1 MGRKIKVYQTEEYVT
16 YIVREPLT
24 IDLDDY
30 PELEG
35 MSNEE
40 IIILT
45 EDFAKDYMKKYDDS
59 HSFEHAMRV
68 KNMATTLAISENLN
82 EEQIFIIQLAALTHD
97 INDSKYSNNNEDT
110 QENVLRGFF
119 NNLIDDKSI
128 LENIIDIACNVSL
141 SLELAKTSSSPKSI
155 ELDCVRDADRI
166 DSLGAIGIS
175 RYFTYGIVN
184 KQSNIS
190 SIIDNI
196 ENRTNILMNN
206 INTDMGKKIS
216 TDKYRI
222 IRMFIEDYRNT
233 MLYQE
238 LS

>member
-1 MGRKIKVYQTEEYVT
+1 MDSYGLI
-16 YIVREPLT
+16 EPVGIALT
-24 IDLDDY
+24 
-30 PELEG
+30 
-35 MSNEE
+35 NEE

-59 HSFEHAMRV
+59 HSFDHAMRV

-82 EEQIFIIQLAALTHD
+82 EKQIFIIQLAALTHD

-141 SLELAKTSSSPKSI
+141 SHELAKTSSSYKSI

-222 IRMFIEDYRNT
+222 IRMFIEDYRDT
-233 MLYQE
+233 MFYQS
-238 LS
+238 L

>member
-1 MGRKIKVYQTEEYVT
+1 MDSYGLI
-16 YIVREPLT
+16 EPVGIALT
-24 IDLDDY
+24 
-30 PELEG
+30 
-35 MSNEE
+35 NEE

-59 HSFEHAMRV
+59 HSFDHAMRV
-68 KNMATTLAISENLN
+68 KNIATILAISENLN
-82 EEQIFIIQLAALTHD
+82 EKQIFIIQLAALTHD

-141 SLELAKTSSSPKSI
+141 SHELAKTSSSYKSI

>member
-1 MGRKIKVYQTEEYVT
+1 MDATGAAGIS
-16 YIVREPLT
+16 L
-24 IDLDDY
+24 
-30 PELEG
+30 
-35 MSNEE
+35 SNEE

-119 NNLIDDKSI
+119 NNLIDDKSM
-128 LENIIDIACNVSL
+128 LENIIEVACNVSL
-141 SLELAKTSSSPKSI
+141 SLELTKPSSSYKSI

-216 TDKYRI
+216 IDKYRI

>member
-1 MGRKIKVYQTEEYVT
+1 MDTMGSAGSARIS
-16 YIVREPLT
+16 L
-24 IDLDDY
+24 
-30 PELEG
+30 
-35 MSNEE
+35 SNEE

-45 EDFAKDYMKKYDDS
+45 EDFAKYYMKKYDDS

-97 INDSKYSNNNEDT
+97 INDSKYSNNNDDT

-119 NNLIDDKSI
+119 DNLIDDKSI

-216 TDKYRI
+216 IDKYRI

>member
-1 MGRKIKVYQTEEYVT
+1 MDSYGLI
-16 YIVREPLT
+16 EPVGIALT
-24 IDLDDY
+24 
-30 PELEG
+30 
-35 MSNEE
+35 NEE

-59 HSFEHAMRV
+59 HSFDHAMRV
-68 KNMATTLAISENLN
+68 KNIATTLAISENLN

-141 SLELAKTSSSPKSI
+141 SHELAKTSSSYKSI

-216 TDKYRI
+216 IDKYRI

>member
-1 MGRKIKVYQTEEYVT
+1 VIGFIILYTIYNMDSYGLI
-16 YIVREPLT
+16 EPVGIALT
-24 IDLDDY
+24 
-30 PELEG
+30 
-35 MSNEE
+35 NEE

-141 SLELAKTSSSPKSI
+141 SHELAKPSSSYKSI

-222 IRMFIEDYRNT
+222 IRMFIEDYRDT
-233 MLYQE
+233 MFYQS
-238 LS
+238 L

>member
-1 MGRKIKVYQTEEYVT
+1 MDATGAAGIF
-16 YIVREPLT
+16 L
-24 IDLDDY
+24 
-30 PELEG
+30 
-35 MSNEE
+35 SNEE

-59 HSFEHAMRV
+59 HSFDHAMRV
-68 KNMATTLAISENLN
+68 KNIATILAISENLN
-82 EEQIFIIQLAALTHD
+82 EKQIFIIQLAALTHD

-141 SLELAKTSSSPKSI
+141 SHELAKTSSSYKSI

-222 IRMFIEDYRNT
+222 IRMFIEDYRDT
-233 MLYQE
+233 MFYQS
-238 LS
+238 L

>member
-1 MGRKIKVYQTEEYVT
+1 
-16 YIVREPLT
+16 
-24 IDLDDY
+24 
-30 PELEG
+30 
-35 MSNEE
+35 
-40 IIILT
+40 
-45 EDFAKDYMKKYDDS
+45 MKKYDDS

-97 INDSKYSNNNEDT
+97 INDSKYSNNNDDT

-119 NNLIDDKSI
+119 DNLIDDKSI

>member
-1 MGRKIKVYQTEEYVT
+1 MDSYGLI
-16 YIVREPLT
+16 EPVGIALT
-24 IDLDDY
+24 
-30 PELEG
+30 
-35 MSNEE
+35 NEE

-82 EEQIFIIQLAALTHD
+82 EKQIFIIQLAALTHD

-141 SLELAKTSSSPKSI
+141 SHELAKTSSSYKSI

-222 IRMFIEDYRNT
+222 IRMFIEDYRDT
-233 MLYQE
+233 MFYQS
-238 LS
+238 L

>member
-1 MGRKIKVYQTEEYVT
+1 MDIA
-16 YIVREPLT
+16 L
-24 IDLDDY
+24 
-30 PELEG
+30 
-35 MSNEE
+35 SNEE

-45 EDFAKDYMKKYDDS
+45 EDFAKDYMKNYDDS
-59 HSFEHAMRV
+59 HSFEHVIRV
-68 KNMATTLAISENLN
+68 KNMATTLAISENLS

-97 INDSKYSNNNEDT
+97 INDSKYSNNNDDT
-110 QENVLRGFF
+110 QENILRAFF
-119 NNLIDDKSI
+119 NNLIDDRDK
-128 LENIIDIACNVSL
+128 LENIIRIACNVSL
-141 SLELAKTSSSPKSI
+141 SVELANNNAKPFLYKSI

-175 RYFTYGIVN
+175 RYFTFGIVK

-216 TDKYRI
+216 REKYKI
-222 IRMFIEDYRNT
+222 IRMFIDDYRNT

>member
-1 MGRKIKVYQTEEYVT
+1 MDNTGSMGAARIS
-16 YIVREPLT
+16 LT
-24 IDLDDY
+24 
-30 PELEG
+30 
-35 MSNEE
+35 NEE
-40 IIILT
+40 ITILT

-128 LENIIDIACNVSL
+128 LENIIEIACNVSL
-141 SLELAKTSSSPKSI
+141 SLELAKTSSSHKSI

-216 TDKYRI
+216 IDKYRI

>member
-1 MGRKIKVYQTEEYVT
+1 MNILLYAIYNMDTSFVA
-16 YIVREPLT
+16 L
-24 IDLDDY
+24 
-30 PELEG
+30 
-35 MSNEE
+35 SNDE

-45 EDFAKDYMKKYDDS
+45 EDFAKDYMKNYDDS

-68 KNMATTLAISENLN
+68 KNMATTLAISENLS

-110 QENVLRGFF
+110 QENILRTFF
-119 NNLIDDKSI
+119 NNLIDDRDK
-128 LENIIDIACNVSL
+128 LENIIRIACNVSL
-141 SLELAKTSSSPKSI
+141 SVELANTNNDTKHSHSPSYKSI

-175 RYFTYGIVN
+175 RYFTFGIVK

-190 SIIDNI
+190 NIIENI

-216 TDKYRI
+216 REKYRI
-222 IRMFIEDYRNT
+222 IRLFIDDYRNT

>member
-1 MGRKIKVYQTEEYVT
+1 MDSYGLI
-16 YIVREPLT
+16 EPVGIALT
-24 IDLDDY
+24 
-30 PELEG
+30 
-35 MSNEE
+35 NEE

-59 HSFEHAMRV
+59 HSFDHAMRV

-141 SLELAKTSSSPKSI
+141 SHELAKTSSSYKSI

>member
-1 MGRKIKVYQTEEYVT
+1 MDSYGLI
-16 YIVREPLT
+16 EPVGIALT
-24 IDLDDY
+24 
-30 PELEG
+30 
-35 MSNEE
+35 NEE

-59 HSFEHAMRV
+59 HSFDHAMRV

-141 SLELAKTSSSPKSI
+141 SHELAKTSSSYKSI

-222 IRMFIEDYRNT
+222 IRMFIEDYRDT
-233 MLYQE
+233 MFYQS
-238 LS
+238 L

>member
-1 MGRKIKVYQTEEYVT
+1 MDVA
-16 YIVREPLT
+16 L
-24 IDLDDY
+24 
-30 PELEG
+30 
-35 MSNEE
+35 SNEE

-45 EDFAKDYMKKYDDS
+45 EDFAKDYMKNYDDS
-59 HSFEHAMRV
+59 HSFEHVMRV
-68 KNMATTLAISENLN
+68 KNMATTLAISENLS

-97 INDSKYSNNNEDT
+97 INDSKYSNNNDDT
-110 QENVLRGFF
+110 QENILRVFF
-119 NNLIDDKSI
+119 NNLIDDRDKI
-128 LENIIDIACNVSL
+128 ENIIRVACNVSL
-141 SLELAKTSSSPKSI
+141 SVELANTNNDTKPSSSYKSI

-175 RYFTYGIVN
+175 RYFTFGIVK

-190 SIIDNI
+190 NIIENI

-216 TDKYRI
+216 REKYRI
-222 IRMFIEDYRNT
+222 IRMFIEDYHNT

>member
-1 MGRKIKVYQTEEYVT
+1 MIGFIILYAIYNMDTSFVA
-16 YIVREPLT
+16 L
-24 IDLDDY
+24 
-30 PELEG
+30 
-35 MSNEE
+35 SNEE

-68 KNMATTLAISENLN
+68 KNMATTLAISENLS
-82 EEQIFIIQLAALTHD
+82 EKQIFIIQLAALTHD

-119 NNLIDDKSI
+119 NNLIDDCDI

-141 SLELAKTSSSPKSI
+141 SLELANTNNGTKPSHSHSPSYKSI

-190 SIIDNI
+190 NIIDNI

-216 TDKYRI
+216 REKYRI
-222 IRMFIEDYRNT
+222 IRLFIDDYRNT

>member
-1 MGRKIKVYQTEEYVT
+1 MDTSFIA
-16 YIVREPLT
+16 L
-24 IDLDDY
+24 
-30 PELEG
+30 
-35 MSNEE
+35 SNDE

-45 EDFAKDYMKKYDDS
+45 EDFAKDYMKNYDDS

-68 KNMATTLAISENLN
+68 KNMATTLAISENLS

-97 INDSKYSNNNEDT
+97 INDSKYNDNNDDT
-110 QENVLRGFF
+110 QENILRTFF
-119 NNLIDDKSI
+119 NNLIDDRDK
-128 LENIIDIACNVSL
+128 LEKIIRIACNVSL
-141 SLELAKTSSSPKSI
+141 SVELANTNNDTKPSSSYKSI

-175 RYFTYGIVN
+175 RYFTFGIVK

-190 SIIDNI
+190 NIIENI

-216 TDKYRI
+216 REKYKI
-222 IRMFIEDYRNT
+222 IRMFIEDYHNT

>member
-1 MGRKIKVYQTEEYVT
+1 MDSYGLI
-16 YIVREPLT
+16 EPVGIALT
-24 IDLDDY
+24 
-30 PELEG
+30 
-35 MSNEE
+35 NEE

-141 SLELAKTSSSPKSI
+141 SHELAKTSSSYKSI

-190 SIIDNI
+190 NIIDNI

-222 IRMFIEDYRNT
+222 IRMFIEDYRDT
-233 MLYQE
+233 MFYQS
-238 LS
+238 L

>member
-1 MGRKIKVYQTEEYVT
+1 MIGFIILYTIYNMDS
-16 YIVREPLT
+16 YGLIEPVGIALT
-24 IDLDDY
+24 
-30 PELEG
+30 
-35 MSNEE
+35 NEE

-141 SLELAKTSSSPKSI
+141 SHELAKPSSSYKSI

-222 IRMFIEDYRNT
+222 IRMFIEDYRDT
-233 MLYQE
+233 MFYQS
-238 LS
+238 L

>member
-1 MGRKIKVYQTEEYVT
+1 MIAFILLYANYNMDATGAAGIS
-16 YIVREPLT
+16 L
-24 IDLDDY
+24 
-30 PELEG
+30 
-35 MSNEE
+35 SNEE

-119 NNLIDDKSI
+119 NNLIDDKSM
-128 LENIIDIACNVSL
+128 LENIIEVACNVSL
-141 SLELAKTSSSPKSI
+141 SLELTKPSSSYKSI

-222 IRMFIEDYRNT
+222 IRMFIEDYRDT
-233 MLYQE
+233 MFYQS
-238 LS
+238 L

>member
-1 MGRKIKVYQTEEYVT
+1 VIGFIILYTIYNMDSYGLI
-16 YIVREPLT
+16 EPVGIALT
-24 IDLDDY
+24 
-30 PELEG
+30 
-35 MSNEE
+35 NEE

-59 HSFEHAMRV
+59 HSFDHAMRV

-82 EEQIFIIQLAALTHD
+82 EKQIFIIQLAALTHD

-141 SLELAKTSSSPKSI
+141 SHELAKPSSSYKSI

-222 IRMFIEDYRNT
+222 IRMFIEDYRDT
-233 MLYQE
+233 MFYQS
-238 LS
+238 L

>member
-1 MGRKIKVYQTEEYVT
+1 VIRFILLYAIYNMNTSFIA
-16 YIVREPLT
+16 L
-24 IDLDDY
+24 
-30 PELEG
+30 
-35 MSNEE
+35 SNEE

-45 EDFAKDYMKKYDDS
+45 EDFAKDYMKNYDDS
-59 HSFEHAMRV
+59 HSFEHVMRV
-68 KNMATTLAISENLN
+68 KTMATTLAISENLS
-82 EEQIFIIQLAALTHD
+82 EKQIFIIQLAALTHD
-97 INDSKYSNNNEDT
+97 INDSKYSNNNDDT
-110 QENVLRGFF
+110 QENILRAFF
-119 NNLIDDKSI
+119 NNLIDDRDKI
-128 LENIIDIACNVSL
+128 ENIIRIACNVSL
-141 SLELAKTSSSPKSI
+141 SVELANTNSKPLLYKSI

-175 RYFTYGIVN
+175 RYFTFGIVN

-216 TDKYRI
+216 REKYKI
-222 IRMFIEDYRNT
+222 IRMFIDDYRNT

>member
-1 MGRKIKVYQTEEYVT
+1 MDSYGLI
-16 YIVREPLT
+16 EPVGIALT
-24 IDLDDY
+24 
-30 PELEG
+30 
-35 MSNEE
+35 NEE

-68 KNMATTLAISENLN
+68 KNMATSLAISENLN

-128 LENIIDIACNVSL
+128 LENIIEIACNVSL
-141 SLELAKTSSSPKSI
+141 SLELAKPSSSPKSI

-222 IRMFIEDYRNT
+222 IRMFIEDYRDT
-233 MLYQE
+233 MFYQS
-238 LS
+238 L

>member
-1 MGRKIKVYQTEEYVT
+1 MDTMRSAGATRIA
-16 YIVREPLT
+16 L
-24 IDLDDY
+24 
-30 PELEG
+30 
-35 MSNEE
+35 SNEE

-97 INDSKYSNNNEDT
+97 INDSKYSNNNDDT
-110 QENVLRGFF
+110 QENVLRDFF

-128 LENIIDIACNVSL
+128 LENIIEIACNVSL
-141 SLELAKTSSSPKSI
+141 SLELTKTSSSPKSI

>member
-1 MGRKIKVYQTEEYVT
+1 MDSYGLI
-16 YIVREPLT
+16 EPVGIALT
-24 IDLDDY
+24 
-30 PELEG
+30 
-35 MSNEE
+35 NEE

-59 HSFEHAMRV
+59 HSFDHAMRV
-68 KNMATTLAISENLN
+68 KNIATTLAISENLN

-141 SLELAKTSSSPKSI
+141 SHELAKTSSSYKSI

-216 TDKYRI
+216 IDKYRI
-222 IRMFIEDYRNT
+222 IRMFIEDYRDT
-233 MLYQE
+233 MFYQS
-238 LS
+238 L

>member
-1 MGRKIKVYQTEEYVT
+1 MDSYGLI
-16 YIVREPLT
+16 EPVGIALT
-24 IDLDDY
+24 
-30 PELEG
+30 
-35 MSNEE
+35 NEE

-59 HSFEHAMRV
+59 HSFDHAMRV

-141 SLELAKTSSSPKSI
+141 SHELAKTSSSYKSI

-216 TDKYRI
+216 IDKYRI
-222 IRMFIEDYRNT
+222 IRMFIEDYRDT
-233 MLYQE
+233 MFYQS
-238 LS
+238 L

>member
-1 MGRKIKVYQTEEYVT
+1 MDSYGLI
-16 YIVREPLT
+16 EPVGIALT
-24 IDLDDY
+24 
-30 PELEG
+30 
-35 MSNEE
+35 NEE

-59 HSFEHAMRV
+59 HSFDHAMRV
-68 KNMATTLAISENLN
+68 KNIATILAISENLN
-82 EEQIFIIQLAALTHD
+82 EKQIFIIQLAALTHD

-141 SLELAKTSSSPKSI
+141 SHELAKPSSSYKSI

-222 IRMFIEDYRNT
+222 IRMFIEDYRDT
-233 MLYQE
+233 MFYQS
-238 LS
+238 L